1 MVRHRLRS
9 IELFPLRTDLAT
21 PRGPSIHTYH
31 SRETLFIKVTTDAG
45 LIGWGETYRMAGVE
59 SAIRDVLA
67 PLIIGHEAVA
77 SRHLHEQM
85 LAATFGNGFA
95 VGGVD
100 LALHDLWGKALGV
113 PVHAL
118 YGGARRSRVEAYAS
132 LPGYYVD
139 RGPEDHWTNE
149 IVDLAEQGFHAMKLR
164 IGRYP
169 PERELPLLGDVRQ
182 AVGSSVG
189 LMADA
194 NAAYS
199 PALALH
205 VGRALKDFDFAWLEE
220 PLPQT
225 GYHGYPELRAKL
237 GIPLAGGEA
246 LGTRWAAAQA
256 LQQSCFDV
264 VQPDVSICG
273 GIAEGLF
280 IGELAQLSAVRCIPH
295 CWAGAVTLAA
305 TLHLAALLPEPSR
318 MPGVDAPLV
327 EVDVTENPFRD
338 EVVVGTPFK
347 LTDGYLEV
355 PSGPGLGVEIDE
367 TALRRYSAAHRG

>member
-1 MVRHRLRS
+1 V
-9 IELFPLRTDLAT
+9 RTDLST
-21 PRGPSIHTYH
+21 PRGPSILTYH
-31 SRETLFIKVTTDAG
+31 SRETLFVKVSTDDG

-67 PLIIGHEAVA
+67 PLLIGGEAIV
-77 SRHLHEQM
+77 SRQLHEQM

-118 YGGARRSRVEAYAS
+118 YGGARRARVEAYAS
-132 LPGYYVD
+132 LPGYYLD
-139 RGPEDHWTNE
+139 SGPEDYWANE
-149 IVDLAEQGFHAMKLR
+149 IVELAEQGFHAMKLR

-169 PERELPLLGDVRQ
+169 PEREMPLLSEVRHTVGSDVR
-182 AVGSSVG
+182 

-199 PALALH
+199 PAAALR
-205 VGRALKDFDFAWLEE
+205 VGRVLEELDFGWLEE
-220 PLPQT
+220 PMPQS
-225 GYHGYPELRAKL
+225 GYHGYPDVRAKL
-237 GIPLAGGEA
+237 GLPLAGGEG

-256 LQQSCFDV
+256 LQQGCFDII
-264 VQPDVSICG
+264 QPDVSICG
-273 GIAEGLF
+273 GITEGLF

-295 CWAGAVTLAA
+295 CWAGAITLAA
-305 TLHLAALLPEPSR
+305 TVHLAALLPEPSR

-338 EVVVGTPFK
+338 DVVIGKPFR
-347 LTDGYLEV
+347 LTDGCIDV
-355 PSGPGLGVEIDE
+355 PQGPGLGIEIDE
-367 TALRRYSAAHRG
+367 QALRRYSSGAH

>member
-1 MVRHRLRS
+1 VVRHRLRS
-9 IELFPLRTDLAT
+9 VELFPLRTDLSK
-21 PRGPSIHTYH
+21 PRGPSIYTYH
-31 SRETLFIKVTTDAG
+31 SRETLFIKVTTDDG

-67 PLIIGHEAVA
+67 PLIIGREAVA
-77 SRHLHEQM
+77 SRQLHEQM

-100 LALHDLWGKALGV
+100 LALHDLWGKSLGV

-132 LPGYYVD
+132 LPGYYLETP
-139 RGPEDHWTNE
+139 PEDHWSHE
-149 IVDLAEQGFHAMKLR
+149 VGELSEQGFRAIKLR

-169 PERELPLLGDVRQ
+169 PERELPLLREVRQ
-182 AVGSSVG
+182 AFGSSVR

-199 PALALH
+199 PALALR
-205 VGRALKDFDFAWLEE
+205 VGRSLEE
-220 PLPQT
+220 LDFGWIEEPMPQS

-256 LQQSCFDV
+256 LQRGCFDI

-273 GIAEGLF
+273 GITECLF

-295 CWAGAVTLAA
+295 CWAGAITLAA
-305 TLHLAALLPEPSR
+305 TLQLAALLPEPSR
-318 MPGVDAPLV
+318 MPGVDDPLV

-338 EVVVGTPFK
+338 DVVVGTPFK
-347 LTDGYLEV
+347 LTEGYLDV

-367 TALRRYSAAHRG
+367 TALRRYSGAQCG

>member
-1 MVRHRLRS
+1 VVRHRLRS
-9 IELFPLRTDLAT
+9 VEFFPLRTDLAT

-31 SRETLFIKVTTDAG
+31 SRETLFIKVSTEDG

-67 PLIIGHEAVA
+67 PLIVGREAIA
-77 SRHLHEQM
+77 SRELHEQM

-95 VGGVD
+95 VSGVD
-100 LALHDLWGKALGV
+100 LALHDVWGKSIGV

-132 LPGYYVD
+132 LPGYYLD
-139 RGPEDHWTNE
+139 KGPEDHWSKE
-149 IVDLAEQGFHAMKLR
+149 IVDLTEWGFHAVKLR

-169 PERELPLLGDVRQ
+169 PERELALLKEVRQ
-182 AVGSSVG
+182 AVGSGVR

-199 PALALH
+199 PAAALR
-205 VGRALKDFDFAWLEE
+205 VGRALEELDFDWLEE
-220 PLPQT
+220 PLPQS

-237 GIPLAGGEA
+237 GIPLAGGEG

-256 LQQSCFDV
+256 LQQGCFDI

-273 GIAEGLF
+273 GIREGLF

-295 CWAGAVTLAA
+295 CWAGGITLAA

-318 MPGVDAPLV
+318 MPGVDASLL

-338 EVVVGTPFK
+338 EVVIGEPFK
-347 LTDGYLEV
+347 LTNGYVDV
-355 PSGPGLGVEIDE
+355 PEGPGLGIEIDE
-367 TALRRYSAAHRG
+367 EALRRYSSGAH